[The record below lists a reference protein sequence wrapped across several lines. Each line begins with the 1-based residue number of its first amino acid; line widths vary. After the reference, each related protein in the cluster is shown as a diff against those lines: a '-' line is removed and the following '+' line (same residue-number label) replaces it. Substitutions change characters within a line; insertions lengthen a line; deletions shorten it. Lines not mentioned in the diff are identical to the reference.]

1 MTETKLEKAKAALAQ
16 AEARIAER
24 KAERER
30 RLIAGDETEAIRGLD
45 REIIEIEADCGIY
58 QQRIAKLEEEIRDQH
73 HAQRE
78 RTKDKQ
84 IAKLER
90 ILANRSAIAHE
101 LQDAIKR
108 MGDLFFELAE
118 MRSEVIN
125 AWPGGLPPP
134 TFKTLQGTVVM
145 METSWALWYAG
156 RPTAMSGSKLPKPS
170 AMPGVA
176 GVNQVGI
183 GAAAEAEGQ
192 ALIATLRRTPLAK
205 VVDDVAVVES
215 AAFHAGSEQNI
226 EASRKFHAGRTEI
239 REALGK

>member
-16 AEARIAER
+16 AEGRIAEL
-24 KAERER
+24 KVEREK
-30 RLIAGDETEAIRGLD
+30 RLLANDETEAVRGVD
-45 REIIEIEADCGIY
+45 REITGIAEDIGIY
-58 QQRIAKLEEEIRDQH
+58 RQRIAKLEEELRDQR

-78 RTKDKQ
+78 RTKAKQ

-90 ILANRSAIAHE
+90 ILAKRSAIAHE
-101 LQDAIKR
+101 LQEAIKR

-118 MRSEVIN
+118 MRSEAVN
-125 AWPGGLPPP
+125 AWPSGLPAP
-134 TFKTLQGTVVM
+134 TFKTLQGTTLM
-145 METSWALWYAG
+145 LEIAWALHYAG
-156 RPTAMSGSKLPKPS
+156 RPTAMAGSKLPKAS

-215 AAFHAGSEQNI
+215 AA
-226 EASRKFHAGRTEI
+226 
-239 REALGK
+239 